1 MRDSVGFAEG
11 TEVPLGLVRGIGLTY
26 ILLFV
31 LVPPPASGGRQSSGF
46 EATTG
51 GLTSSARQK
60 LGVDAMG
67 DFLRHHKKL
76 TFFAIMLAGTVVFWW
91 GRAPVM
97 RWYVIQRLAQADDS
111 QRSEWALRVAG
122 LDAAAMSGLI
132 DLLRRNDAK
141 VCANSSAAL
150 AALEK
155 RWGAGDSRTA
165 KLADNL
171 YQSFSSLSMPGCE
184 AALEWYLALLSDAG
198 GKPGPVADRC
208 RDLAAQGLASKHP
221 EVRAGAIRLVT
232 QPPLNTEKQLLDE
245 VAPFLGDPS
254 AEVRRAA
261 VLALGLAE
269 DVVTVEHLL
278 PLLQDGDAEVRR
290 LSEGAL
296 RGRGLQDNHIKLA
309 KLITDPH
316 PGQRLQVV
324 HYLSQAEDLDPAI
337 WLFRLS
343 QDPSPAV
350 RAAAVRFAAEKSA
363 GAGSHDRLV
372 QMSQDDPSPSVR
384 QLAAYY
390 LNRRK

>member
-1 MRDSVGFAEG
+1 
-11 TEVPLGLVRGIGLTY
+11 
-26 ILLFV
+26 
-31 LVPPPASGGRQSSGF
+31 
-46 EATTG
+46 
-51 GLTSSARQK
+51 
-60 LGVDAMG
+60 MG

-76 TFFAIMLAGTVVFWW
+76 TFFAILLAAAVVFWW

-111 QRSEWALRVAG
+111 RRAEWALRAAG

-141 VCANSSAAL
+141 VCADSSAAL

-184 AALEWYLALLSDAG
+184 AALQWYLALLSDAG
-198 GKPGPVADRC
+198 GKSGPVSDRC
-208 RDLAAQGLASKHP
+208 RDLAVQGFASKHP

-232 QPPLNTEKQLLDE
+232 QAPLNTEKQLLDG
-245 VAPFLGDPS
+245 VAPFLADPS

-269 DVVTVEHLL
+269 DVVAVETLL

-296 RGRGLQDNHIKLA
+296 RGARPAGQ
-309 KLITDPH
+309 PH
-316 PGQRLQVV
+316 QIGEIDHRPEPR
-324 HYLSQAEDLDPAI
+324 P
-337 WLFRLS
+337 
-343 QDPSPAV
+343 
-350 RAAAVRFAAEKSA
+350 AAASRALFEPGRGSRSGHLAIAIEPRSLTRGQSRGYPLRRREIRWGRFPRAS
-363 GAGSHDRLV
+363 GADVAR
-372 QMSQDDPSPSVR
+372 
-384 QLAAYY
+384 
-390 LNRRK
+390 